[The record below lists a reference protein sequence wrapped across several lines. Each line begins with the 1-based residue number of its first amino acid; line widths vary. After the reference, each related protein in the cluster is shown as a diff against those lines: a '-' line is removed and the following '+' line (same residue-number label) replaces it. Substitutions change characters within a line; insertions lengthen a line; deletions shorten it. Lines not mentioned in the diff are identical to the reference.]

1 MNRTRIARN
10 LDVQRLAAALRS
22 PGIDTRC
29 WVSLAI
35 ATEDSQV
42 DETHGVFV
50 DVKLMPTEEP
60 YTARVGAIYAGD
72 AFGIYTRIRKD
83 DELAV
88 VIPSGNATE
97 GVVVLARLWSQADKP
112 PTGAPASIKDNPED
126 VIIVVEPEKNLRVK
140 LTGGGQYIMD
150 VGSNQFIVKE
160 DKIEHGR
167 DGARDK
173 AVLDSLVQG
182 QFGDVKG
189 AIDQLTSDF
198 NGHTHGAGSYETTIG
213 SGGGG
218 GPVSG
223 DSDPPTDS
231 SASYTIGDTASQ
243 LVTIDS

>member
-1 MNRTRIARN
+1 MMNRTRIARN
-10 LDVQRLAAALRS
+10 LDVQRLASALRG

-35 ATEDSQV
+35 ATADSQV
-42 DETHGVFV
+42 DATHGVFV
-50 DVKLMPTEEP
+50 DVKLMPTEEQ

-72 AFGIYTRIRKD
+72 GFGIYSRIRKD
-83 DELAV
+83 DELV
-88 VIPSGNATE
+88 VVLPSGNSTE
-97 GVVVLARLWSQADKP
+97 GAVVTSRLWSQADKP
-112 PTGAPASIKDNPED
+112 PTSIKDNPED
-126 VIIVVEPEKNLRVK
+126 LIIVVEPEKNMRVK

-150 VGSNQFIVKE
+150 VGNNQFIVKE

-173 AVLDSLVQG
+173 AVLDSLLQG
-182 QFGDVKG
+182 QLGDVKG
-189 AIDQLTSDF
+189 GLDQLIGDF
-198 NGHTHGAGSYETTIG
+198 NGHTHGAGSYETTVG

-223 DSDPPTDS
+223 DSDSPTDS